1 MTSEA
6 TALLA
11 GTEST
16 TVDPPPGA
24 GVAAA
29 GLVTTA
35 RDVPPP
41 TLAEMVEVRGRFHR
55 SVHVA
60 RDWAGGLEGE
70 YFATPA
76 LLGLAEQIA
85 DELGRQAGTRAWT
98 VTGPYGAGKS
108 AFALFLARALA
119 SAEPPGD
126 AARALRSRC
135 LGDRPPLLPL
145 LIQAE
150 RAPLAPAIVEAVAGA
165 KGLRLGRRAKAAL
178 ARPSGPVDL
187 LVEAAT
193 RSEGGIALIVDEL
206 GKYLEYAAA
215 HPNED
220 VFLLQQLAEAAA
232 RSKKPLLFVSVLHS
246 GFGDYVSAGDPA
258 RRAEWQKVQGRFR
271 DVPFA
276 LPEDELLEL
285 VGHALTR
292 SWPGDV
298 EQAYRD
304 RLTRLLRTPA
314 LADSVERRGVR
325 AAVAGCLPLHPVAA
339 LLMWPL
345 FRSKV
350 AQNERSLFAFLSSHE
365 PHGFQEFLRRERVPA
380 GATALYRLP
389 DLYDYVASA
398 LGMAAAT
405 GEDARYWGLI
415 AHALERVPA
424 SAPPVVARLVKCIGL
439 LSLYGDGIGVRAD
452 RELLYTALD
461 DADEA
466 EVEAALELLARESI
480 VLWRRHRRCY
490 GLWEGSDL
498 DLDAAFERAVAQ
510 LGREPLYRRLQRVAQ
525 PRPLVARG
533 HYVRTGTLRFFE
545 PRIAAPTPQACEE
558 ALNQPTR
565 ADGVLLFLVD
575 DGAGL
580 DGRGRRGDTDDRVER
595 ALELSELLA
604 RESAAGALAQR
615 SMAGRAPAGGSG
627 MPVLVALPRR
637 SFELSGAL
645 DELEAWRWVREN
657 VGELAGDAVARAEV
671 AARETG
677 ARRRFDDVVG
687 RAFGLPRHVLDP
699 SASRWFFGGVE
710 IESLERPR
718 DLQERLSAIC
728 QGAYRYAPPL
738 HNELLNRH
746 NLSSAAAR
754 ARRELITRIFTHGD
768 QERLGIEGFP
778 PEYSMYCSL
787 LEAAGFHRHARPRG
801 FAIYKP
807 SAEAWKP
814 LWRVIGRFVA
824 ASRTAPRPLS
834 DLIETLEAPPFGLR
848 LGPIPVL
855 IAVLLR
861 LQGPRLALYEDDLFV
876 PRVEIETLE
885 RLVRRPE
892 TFAIRSFDLATGER
906 RVIEKLAALA
916 GETAAGP
923 GAGGAAGLLAVVRNL
938 VQLASRLPP
947 YTRRTR
953 RLRAD
958 AQAVRELLLE
968 ARDPRDL
975 LLRELPESLGV
986 ELDGDADGPVE
997 FARRLGRAVRELD
1010 GALRKLLVH
1019 VERSVR
1025 EALGFEERGRALR
1038 SILRDRA
1045 RPLLDHAPTGRLELF
1060 LAAAARAEDG
1070 LLDEWRSSL
1079 ALAIADGLPPEH
1091 WNDDL
1096 AGSLGARLRTLRL
1109 ELDELEHVARVAG
1122 GASGVPVGSLRVRMP
1137 AKDETRIAF
1146 PCRPSDHED
1155 ALRLAEIWRNAARR
1169 GSRSLEVQAQAL
1181 ALLAC
1186 QLDFEVDG
1194 DNGSEAGTAVG
1205 PRKVAER
1212 SGLEPS

>member
-6 TALLA
+6 TAVLP

-16 TVDPPPGA
+16 SVDPPPGA
-24 GVAAA
+24 AIVPASAAS
-29 GLVTTA
+29 TA
-35 RDVPPP
+35 RDVSSS
-41 TLAEMVEVRGRFHR
+41 TLADVVEVRGRFHR

-60 RDWAGGLEGE
+60 RDWAEGLEGE

-85 DELGRQAGTRAWT
+85 DELGRDAGTRAWT

-119 SAEPPGD
+119 SEKPPGE
-126 AARALRSRC
+126 AARAFRSRC
-135 LGDRPPLLPL
+135 LGDRPPLLPI

-165 KGLRLGRRAKAAL
+165 KNLRLGRRARGAL
-178 ARPSGPVDL
+178 ARPSSSVDL
-187 LVEAAT
+187 LVEAAA

-215 HPNED
+215 HPKED

-285 VGHALTR
+285 VGHALAHGWR
-292 SWPGDV
+292 RDV
-298 EQAYRD
+298 GQAYRD
-304 RLTRLLRTPA
+304 RLTWLLRTSA
-314 LADSVERRGVR
+314 LADSVERRGLRVPI
-325 AAVAGCLPLHPVAA
+325 AGCLPLHPVVA

-365 PHGFQEFLRRERVPA
+365 PHGFQEFLRRERVPSD
-380 GATALYRLP
+380 GAALYRLP
-389 DLYDYVASA
+389 ELYDYVVSA

-424 SAPPVVARLVKCIGL
+424 SASPVVGRLVKCIGL
-439 LSLYGDGIGVRAD
+439 LSLYGDGVGVRAD
-452 RELLYTALD
+452 RELLCAALD
-461 DADEA
+461 DTGDA
-466 EVEAALELLARESI
+466 EIGSALKALEEESI

-498 DLDAAFERAVAQ
+498 DLDSAFERAVAQ

-545 PRIAAPTPQACEE
+545 PRVAAPTPRACEE
-558 ALNQPTR
+558 ALNEPTR
-565 ADGVLLFLVD
+565 ADGVLLFLVH
-575 DGAGL
+575 DGADL
-580 DGRGRRGDTDDRVER
+580 DDRNGQGGADERVAR
-595 ALELSELLA
+595 ALELSELLSRGQA
-604 RESAAGALAQR
+604 SGALAQR
-615 SMAGRAPAGGSG
+615 LMEGGTSAGGNG
-627 MPVLVALPRR
+627 RPVLVAVPKR
-637 SFELSGAL
+637 SFELGGAL

-671 AARETG
+671 AARETA

-687 RAFGLPRHVLDP
+687 RTFGLPRHVLDP
-699 SASRWFFGGVE
+699 SASRWFFGGME
-710 IESLERPR
+710 IENLERPR
-718 DLQERLSAIC
+718 DLQERLSTIC
-728 QGAYRYAPPL
+728 EQAYAQAPPL

-746 NLSSAAAR
+746 NLSSSAAR

-768 QERLGIEGFP
+768 RDRLGFEGFP

-787 LEAAGFHRHARPRG
+787 LVAAGFHRGSRRRG
-801 FAIYKP
+801 FGIYNP
-807 SAEAWKP
+807 NAESWKP
-814 LWRVIGRFVA
+814 LWKEIRRFVDS
-824 ASRTAPRPLS
+824 SRSAPRPLS
-834 DLIETLEAPPFGLR
+834 DLIDTLEAPPFGLR

-892 TFAIRSFDLATGER
+892 TFAIRSFDLAAGER
-906 RVIEKLAALA
+906 RVVEELAALGGGA
-916 GETAAGP
+916 VPGSGP
-923 GAGGAAGLLAVVRNL
+923 GGAAGLLAVVRNL
-938 VQLASRLPP
+938 VQLASRLSP
-947 YTRRTR
+947 YARRTR
-953 RLRAD
+953 RLSAR
-958 AQAVRELLLE
+958 AQAVRDLLLE

-975 LLRELPESLGV
+975 LLRELPEALSV
-986 ELDGDADGPVE
+986 ELDGAVGGPVE
-997 FARRLGRAVRELD
+997 FARRLGGAVRQLE
-1010 GALRKLLVH
+1010 GAQRTLLRQ

-1025 EALGFEERGRALR
+1025 DELGFEERGKALR

-1045 RPLLDHAPTGRLELF
+1045 RPLLAYCPAGRLDLF

-1070 LLDEWRSSL
+1070 KLDEWRSSL

-1091 WNDDL
+1091 WNDEM
-1096 AGSLGARLRTLRL
+1096 AESLGPRLRALCL
-1109 ELDELEHVARVAG
+1109 ELDEVEQVARVAG
-1122 GASGVPVGSLRVRMP
+1122 AASGVPVGSLRVRVP
-1137 AKDETRIAF
+1137 EQGETRIAF
-1146 PCRPSDHED
+1146 ACRPSEREGVE
-1155 ALRLAEIWRNAARR
+1155 RLVKAWRDVAAIA
-1169 GSRSLEVQAQAL
+1169 GHSSDVQAQAL
-1181 ALLAC
+1181 ALLARE
-1186 QLDFEVDG
+1186 LDSDVGGERADG
-1194 DNGSEAGTAVG
+1194 PAAIERTEG
-1205 PRKVAER
+1205 ER
-1212 SGLEPS
+1212 S

>member
-1 MTSEA
+1 MTAEA
-6 TALLA
+6 TAVLRETA
-11 GTEST
+11 SKA
-16 TVDPPPGA
+16 VGA
-24 GVAAA
+24 RLETGVAAA
-29 GLVTTA
+29 AQSATVANGA
-35 RDVPPP
+35 PPL
-41 TLAEMVEVRGRFHR
+41 LAETVKVRGRFHR

-76 LLGLAEQIA
+76 LLSLAEQIA
-85 DELGRQAGTRAWT
+85 EELSREAGTRAWT

-108 AFALFLARALA
+108 AFALFLTRILA
-119 SAEPPGD
+119 SAAPPGE
-126 AARALRSRC
+126 AAIALRSRC

-165 KGLRLGRRAKAAL
+165 KDLGLGRRARAAM
-178 ARPSGPVDL
+178 ARPSASVDL
-187 LVEAAT
+187 LVEAAA
-193 RSEGGIALIVDEL
+193 RSEGGVALIVDEL

-215 HPNED
+215 HPGED

-232 RSKKPLLFVSVLHS
+232 RSKKPLLFVSILHS

-276 LPEDELLEL
+276 LPEDESLEL
-285 VGHALTR
+285 VGHALTH
-292 SWPGDV
+292 SWRPDV
-298 EQAYRD
+298 GLAYRD
-304 RLTRLLRTPA
+304 RLTWLLRTPA
-314 LADSVERRGVR
+314 LADSVQRRGLG
-325 AAVAGCLPLHPVAA
+325 AAVAGCLPLHPVVA

-365 PHGFQEFLRRERVPA
+365 PHGFQEFLRRERVPSD
-380 GATALYRLP
+380 GAVLYRLP
-389 DLYDYVASA
+389 ELYDYVVSA

-424 SAPPVVARLVKCIGL
+424 SALPVVDRLVKCIGL
-439 LSLYGDGIGVRAD
+439 LSLYGDGSGVRPD
-452 RELLYTALD
+452 RELLCAALD
-461 DADEA
+461 DADAA
-466 EVEAALELLARESI
+466 EVETALELLERESI

-498 DLDAAFERAVAQ
+498 DLDTAFERAVAQ

-545 PRIAAPTPQACEE
+545 PRIAAPTPRACEE
-558 ALNQPTR
+558 ALNEPTR
-565 ADGVLLFLVD
+565 SDGVLLFLVD
-575 DGAGL
+575 DGADHVDRHGQ
-580 DGRGRRGDTDDRVER
+580 DGVYDRAAP
-595 ALELSELLA
+595 ALELSELFG
-604 RESAAGALAQR
+604 REQAAGALAQR
-615 SMAGRAPAGGSG
+615 SMSGRALAGGNG
-627 MPVLVALPRR
+627 RPVLVALPRR
-637 SFELSGAL
+637 SFELGGAL

-671 AARETG
+671 AARETA

-687 RAFGLPRHVLDP
+687 RTFGLPRHVLDP

-710 IESLERPR
+710 IENLERPR

-728 QGAYRYAPPL
+728 ERAYSQAPPL

-746 NLSSAAAR
+746 NLSSSAAR
-754 ARRELITRIFTHGD
+754 ARRELITRIFTHGGR
-768 QERLGIEGFP
+768 ERLGIEGFP

-787 LEAAGFHRHARPRG
+787 LEAAGFHRGSRRRG
-801 FAIYKP
+801 VGIYNP
-807 SAEAWKP
+807 STESWKP
-814 LWRVIGRFVA
+814 LWGEIRRFVA
-824 ASRTAPRPLS
+824 TSRSAPRPLS

-892 TFAIRSFDLATGER
+892 TFAIRSFDLAARER
-906 RVIEKLAALA
+906 RVVEELAALGGGA
-916 GETAAGP
+916 ASGAGP
-923 GAGGAAGLLAVVRNL
+923 AGAAGLLAVVRDL
-938 VQLASRLPP
+938 VQLASRLSP
-947 YTRRTR
+947 YARRTR
-953 RLRAD
+953 RLSTR
-958 AQAVRELLLE
+958 AQAVRDLLLE

-975 LLRELPESLGV
+975 LLRELPETLGV
-986 ELDGDADGPVE
+986 ELDGAVGGPVE
-997 FARRLGRAVRELD
+997 FARRLGGAVRQLE
-1010 GALRKLLVH
+1010 GAQRTLLRQ

-1025 EALGFEERGRALR
+1025 DELGFEERGKALR

-1045 RPLLDHAPTGRLELF
+1045 RPLLAYCPAGRLDLF

-1070 LLDEWRSSL
+1070 KLDEWRSSL

-1091 WNDDL
+1091 WNDEM
-1096 AGSLGARLRTLRL
+1096 AESLGPRLRALCL
-1109 ELDELEHVARVAG
+1109 ELDEVEQVARVAG
-1122 GASGVPVGSLRVRMP
+1122 AASGVPVGSLRVRVP
-1137 AKDETRIAF
+1137 EQGETRIAF
-1146 PCRPSDHED
+1146 ACRPSEREGVE
-1155 ALRLAEIWRNAARR
+1155 RLVKAWRDVAAIA
-1169 GSRSLEVQAQAL
+1169 GHSSDVQAQAL
-1181 ALLAC
+1181 ALLARE
-1186 QLDFEVDG
+1186 LDSDVGGERADG
-1194 DNGSEAGTAVG
+1194 PAAIERTEG
-1205 PRKVAER
+1205 ER
-1212 SGLEPS
+1212 S

>member
-1 MTSEA
+1 MTLEE
-6 TALLA
+6 TAGLL
-11 GTEST
+11 GPEST
-16 TVDPPPGA
+16 AVEPPGA
-24 GVAAA
+24 GIASASAART
-29 GLVTTA
+29 V
-35 RDVPPP
+35 RDTPPP
-41 TLAEMVEVRGRFHR
+41 ALAEMVEVRGRFHR

-60 RDWAGGLEGE
+60 RDWADGLEGE

-85 DELGRQAGTRAWT
+85 DELGREAGTRAWT

-108 AFALFLARALA
+108 AFTLFLARALA
-119 SAEPPGD
+119 SAEPTGE
-126 AARALRSRC
+126 AARVLRDRC
-135 LGDRPPLLPL
+135 LGDCPPLLPI

-165 KGLRLGRRAKAAL
+165 GGLRLGRRAKGAL
-178 ARPSGPVDL
+178 TRPSSSVDL
-187 LVEAAT
+187 LVEAAA
-193 RSEGGIALIVDEL
+193 RSEGGVALIVDEL

-215 HPNED
+215 DPKED

-232 RSKKPLLFVSVLHS
+232 RSKKPLLFVCVLHS

-285 VGHALTR
+285 VGHALTL
-292 SWPGDV
+292 SWSRDV
-298 EQAYRD
+298 ERGYRS
-304 RLTRLLRTPA
+304 RLIRLLRAPA
-314 LADSVERRGVR
+314 LADSVERRGLR
-325 AAVAGCLPLHPVAA
+325 AAVAGCLPLHPVTS

-365 PHGFQEFLRRERVPA
+365 PYGFQEFLRRERVPA
-380 GATALYRLP
+380 DGAALYRLP
-389 DLYDYVASA
+389 ELYDYVVSA

-424 SAPPVVARLVKCIGL
+424 SAPPTVARLVKCIGL
-439 LSLYGDGIGVRAD
+439 LSLYGDSIGVRAD
-452 RELLYTALD
+452 RELLCAVLD
-461 DADEA
+461 DCDES
-466 EVEAALELLARESI
+466 EVEAALEILERESI

-498 DLDAAFERAVAQ
+498 DLDVAFDRAVAQ
-510 LGREPLYRRLQRVAQ
+510 LGREPLCRRLQRVAQ

-545 PRIAAPTPQACEE
+545 PRIAGPTPQACEE
-558 ALNQPTR
+558 ALNEPTR
-565 ADGVLLFLVD
+565 ADGVLLFLVGD
-575 DGAGL
+575 LADSGGSSGRDG
-580 DGRGRRGDTDDRVER
+580 TDHRVAR

-604 RESAAGALAQR
+604 RKQAVDALAQR
-615 SMAGRAPAGGSG
+615 SIAGRAPIGSSG
-627 MPVLVALPRR
+627 RPVLVALPKR
-637 SFELSGAL
+637 SFELGSAL
-645 DELEAWRWVREN
+645 DELDAWRWVREN
-657 VGELAGDAVARAEV
+657 VGELAGDAVARVEV
-671 AARETG
+671 AARETA
-677 ARRRFDDVVG
+677 ARRRFEEVVG
-687 RAFGLPRHVLDP
+687 GAFGLPRHVLDP
-699 SASRWFFGGVE
+699 SASRWFFGGEE
-710 IESLERPR
+710 IERIERPR
-718 DLQERLSAIC
+718 DLQERLSEIC
-728 QGAYRYAPPL
+728 EQTYPDAPPL

-754 ARRELITRIFTHGD
+754 ARRELTARIFTHGD
-768 QERLGIEGFP
+768 RERMGIEGFP
-778 PEYSMYCSL
+778 PEYSMYCSM
-787 LEAAGFHRHARPRG
+787 LEAAGFHRDARPRG
-801 FAIYKP
+801 FGIHNP
-807 SAEAWKP
+807 NSRGWKP
-814 LWRVIGRFVA
+814 LWKEIGRFVD
-824 ASRTAPRPLS
+824 ASRSGPQSLS
-834 DLIETLEAPPFGLR
+834 DLIETLEAPPYGLR
-848 LGPIPVL
+848 RGPIPVL

-861 LQGPRLALYEDDLFV
+861 LRGPRLALYEDDLFV

-892 TFAIRSFDLATGER
+892 TFAIRSFDLGAEER
-906 RVIEKLAALA
+906 RVVEKLGALA
-916 GETAAGP
+916 GETAGDPA
-923 GAGGAAGLLAVVRNL
+923 AGGAAGLLAVVRNL
-938 VQLASRLPP
+938 VQLVSRLPP

-953 RLRAD
+953 RLSAD

-975 LLRELPESLGV
+975 LLRELPEALGV
-986 ELDGDADGPVE
+986 ASDRDADGPVE

-1010 GALRKLLVH
+1010 GALRKLLLH

-1025 EALGFEERGRALR
+1025 EGLGFEERGRALR
-1038 SILRDRA
+1038 SALRDLA
-1045 RPLLDHAPTGRLELF
+1045 RPLLDHAPSGRLELF
-1060 LAAAARAEDG
+1060 LSAAARAEEG

-1079 ALAIADGLPPEH
+1079 ALAIADGLPAEH

-1122 GASGVPVGSLRVRMP
+1122 AGSGVPVGSLRVRMP
-1137 AKDETRIAF
+1137 AEDETRIAF
-1146 PCRPSDHED
+1146 PCRSSDREE
-1155 ALRLAEIWRNAARR
+1155 ALRLAEIWRDAARR

-1186 QLDFEVDG
+1186 ELD
-1194 DNGSEAGTAVG
+1194 SEAESNSGVKDVVAVG
-1205 PRKVAER
+1205 GRKVAPR
-1212 SGLEPS
+1212 SGSEPS

>member
-1 MTSEA
+1 MTAEA
-6 TALLA
+6 TAVLPETASTPIDAPLGTGVVTERSPAAVA
-11 GTEST
+11 GGTR
-16 TVDPPPGA
+16 P
-24 GVAAA
+24 
-29 GLVTTA
+29 L
-35 RDVPPP
+35 
-41 TLAEMVEVRGRFHR
+41 LAEMVEVRGRFHR

-60 RDWAGGLEGE
+60 RDWANGLEGE

-85 DELGRQAGTRAWT
+85 DELGRDAGTRAWT

-119 SAEPPGD
+119 SERPSGE
-126 AARALRSRC
+126 AARALRGRC

-165 KGLRLGRRAKAAL
+165 KGLRLGRRVKSAL
-178 ARPSGPVDL
+178 ARPSGSVDL
-187 LVEAAT
+187 LVEAAA
-193 RSEGGIALIVDEL
+193 RSVGGLALIVDEL

-215 HPNED
+215 NPAED

-292 SWPGDV
+292 IWPGDV
-298 EQAYRD
+298 ERAYQD

-314 LADSVERRGVR
+314 LADSVERRGSR
-325 AAVAGCLPLHPVAA
+325 AAVAGCLPLHPVTA

-365 PHGFQEFLRRERVPA
+365 PHGFQEFLRREPVSA
-380 GATALYRLP
+380 GGAALYRLP
-389 DLYDYVASA
+389 ELYDYVVSA

-424 SAPPVVARLVKCIGL
+424 SAPPVADRLVKCIGL
-439 LSLYGDGIGVRAD
+439 LSLYGAGIGVRPD
-452 RELLYTALD
+452 RELLCAALD
-461 DADEA
+461 NADAA
-466 EVEAALELLARESI
+466 EVEAALEVLERESI

-545 PRIAAPTPQACEE
+545 PRIAAPTPRACEE
-558 ALNQPTR
+558 ALNQQTR

-575 DGAGL
+575 DGADLAERHGQ
-580 DGRGRRGDTDDRVER
+580 DGTDDRAER
-595 ALELSELLA
+595 ASELSELLG
-604 RESAAGALAQR
+604 REQASSALAQR
-615 SMAGRAPAGGSG
+615 SMAEPVSAAGNGR
-627 MPVLVALPRR
+627 PVLMALPRR
-637 SFELSGAL
+637 SFELGGAL

-671 AARETG
+671 AARETA

-710 IESLERPR
+710 IENLERPR

-728 QGAYRYAPPL
+728 ERAYSQAPPL

-746 NLSSAAAR
+746 NLSSSAAR
-754 ARRELITRIFTHGD
+754 ARRELITRIFTHGGR
-768 QERLGIEGFP
+768 ERLGIEGFP

-787 LEAAGFHRHARPRG
+787 LEAAGFHRGSRRRG
-801 FAIYKP
+801 VGIYNP
-807 SAEAWKP
+807 STESWKP
-814 LWRVIGRFVA
+814 LWGEIRRFVA
-824 ASRTAPRPLS
+824 TSRSAPRPLS

-892 TFAIRSFDLATGER
+892 TFAIRSFDLAARER
-906 RVIEKLAALA
+906 RVVEELAALGGGA
-916 GETAAGP
+916 ASGAGP
-923 GAGGAAGLLAVVRNL
+923 AGAAGLLAVVRDL
-938 VQLASRLPP
+938 VQLASRLSP
-947 YTRRTR
+947 YARRTR
-953 RLRAD
+953 RLSTR

-975 LLRELPESLGV
+975 LLRELPETLGV
-986 ELDGDADGPVE
+986 ELDGVVGGPVE
-997 FARRLGRAVRELD
+997 FARRLGGAVRQLE
-1010 GALRKLLVH
+1010 GAQRTLLRQ

-1025 EALGFEERGRALR
+1025 DELGFEERGKALR

-1045 RPLLDHAPTGRLELF
+1045 RPLLAYCPAGRLDLF

-1070 LLDEWRSSL
+1070 KLDEWRSSL

-1091 WNDDL
+1091 WNDEM
-1096 AGSLGARLRTLRL
+1096 AESLGPRLRALCL
-1109 ELDELEHVARVAG
+1109 ELDEVEQVARVAG
-1122 GASGVPVGSLRVRMP
+1122 AASGVPVGSLRVRVP
-1137 AKDETRIAF
+1137 EQGETRIAF
-1146 PCRPSDHED
+1146 ACRPSEREGVE
-1155 ALRLAEIWRNAARR
+1155 RLVKAWRDVAAIA
-1169 GSRSLEVQAQAL
+1169 GHSSDVQAQAL
-1181 ALLAC
+1181 ALLARE
-1186 QLDFEVDG
+1186 LDSDVGGGRADG
-1194 DNGSEAGTAVG
+1194 PAAIERTEG
-1205 PRKVAER
+1205 ER
-1212 SGLEPS
+1212 S